1 MQHQWN
7 RKSIQNKWTLKAAL
21 KLDTDVIRKMKLP
34 ERAEL
39 AQFLQN
45 AVNNR
50 IRSYS
55 RAKSYNHPYAY
66 QKLQEDFQTLANEEG
81 YQFDF
86 NKPIVMGSSKNRYLT
101 KEYADLP
108 FPSSRIMSYII
119 QARNF
124 LNAKSSTVSG
134 WKAIIRNESMKLF
147 GYRTIHSKR
156 GDYVRLNYLM
166 TEDERTAFWKLYEE
180 LKKSGSVA
188 IYDSESMRS
197 SGFTRIWRE
206 KQSRGEWNYN
216 DLTSMMGIMIE
227 EMRKSGMP
235 VRDIVEHKP
244 GTVQDPTA
252 RDLAEEED
260 SDAEFRW

>member
-1 MQHQWN
+1 MKYQWN
-7 RKSIQNKWTLKAAL
+7 RKSIQNKWTLDSAL
-21 KLDTDVIRKMKLP
+21 KLDVNDIRKMKVP

-45 AVNNR
+45 AVNTR
-50 IRSYS
+50 ARSYS

-66 QKLQEDFQTLANEEG
+66 KKLQEDIRELMEIGDYN
-81 YQFDF
+81 FDF
-86 NKPIVMGSSKNRYLT
+86 NAPIVEGRGKNRHLS
-101 KEYADLP
+101 KEYAALA
-108 FPSSRIMSYII
+108 FPASRIMSYIT

-124 LNAKSSTVSG
+124 LSAKSSTVSG

-156 GDYVRLNYLM
+156 GDYIRLNYLM
-166 TEDERTAFWKLYEE
+166 TEDERAAFWKLYEE

-188 IYDSESMRS
+188 MYDSESMKS
-197 SGFTRIWRE
+197 TGFTRIWRE

-216 DLTSMMGIMIE
+216 DLTSMMNTMLE
-227 EMRKSGMP
+227 EMRKSGTP
-235 VRDIVEHKP
+235 ARDIVEHKP
-244 GTVQDPTA
+244 GMSQDPTA
-252 RDLAEEED
+252 RGPVEEDD